1 MLYNKI
7 GDNMKKT
14 FRRAKTKVGE
24 KSFNKIIKAGKTLF
38 AKSGYHSTS
47 INDIIA
53 KAKVAVGTYYI
64 YFNSKLALYHY
75 LLDEYQEKIRQ
86 AARDATAGLSTRRD
100 IERAGLKSFIMYVIK
115 EPLAYKLIWE
125 SLFVNQKLFID
136 YYSTFAESY
145 MENLKRFEDVRD
157 DIDLETVSFILMGIA
172 NFVGLQIL
180 FKDNPTEDDVN
191 FVVDESMK
199 LLDEG
204 LFKK

>member
-1 MLYNKI
+1 
-7 GDNMKKT
+7 MKKN

-24 KSFNKIIKAGKTLF
+24 KSFNKIIKAGKILF
-38 AKSGYHSTS
+38 AESGYHSTS

-75 LLDEYQEKIRQ
+75 LLDEYQDKIRES
-86 AARDATAGLSTRRD
+86 AREATKGLTSRKD
-100 IERAGLKSFIMYVIK
+100 IERAGLKAFIMYVIK

-125 SLFVNQKLFID
+125 SLFVNEKIFKD
-136 YYSTFAESY
+136 YYQSFSESY
-145 MENLKRFEDVRD
+145 VENLQKHLDKGELRD

-180 FKDNPTEDDVN
+180 FKDNPQETDVD
-191 FVVDESMK
+191 FVVNETMK
-199 LLDEG
+199 LLNRG
-204 LFKK
+204 LFN

>member
-1 MLYNKI
+1 MLYNKT
-7 GDNMKKT
+7 GDNMKET

-24 KSFNKIIKAGKTLF
+24 KSFNKIIKAGKQLF

-53 KAKVAVGTYYI
+53 KANVAVGTYYI

-86 AARDATAGLSTRRD
+86 AARIATKDLTSRKD
-100 IERAGLKSFIMYVIK
+100 IERAGLKAFIMYVIK

-125 SLFVNQKLFID
+125 SLFVDQKLFID
-136 YYSTFAESY
+136 YYSTFSKSY
-145 MENLKRFEDVRD
+145 VQNLQKYGDVRE
-157 DIDLETVSFILMGIA
+157 DIDLETVSYILMGIA

-180 FKDNPTEDDVN
+180 FKNKANEKDVD
-191 FVVDESMK
+191 FVVEESMK
-199 LLDEG
+199 LLDKG
-204 LFKK
+204 LFK

>member
-1 MLYNKI
+1 MLYNKT

-14 FRRAKTKVGE
+14 FRHAKTKVGE

-86 AARDATAGLSTRRD
+86 AARDATIGLTSRRE
-100 IERAGLKSFIMYVIK
+100 IERAGLKAFIMYVIK

-136 YYSTFAESY
+136 YYSTFSESY
-145 MENLKRFEDVRD
+145 ILNLQRFDDVRD

-180 FKDNPTEDDVN
+180 FKDKASEKDVN
-191 FVVDESMK
+191 FVVEETMK
-199 LLDEG
+199 MLDNG
-204 LFKK
+204 LFKQ